1 MHQPP
6 CSSAK
11 RYDYAG
17 FYGKHPGSSSSLG
30 HNAEEHAQPC
40 RRRELLRVDLSSES
54 LAIIANMI
62 PRPDE
67 HDHGEC
73 GQVAPG
79 RKHVVILGG
88 GFGGVYAAIEFE
100 KMLAQDANVDVTLVN
115 RENFFLFTPMLHE
128 VVSGDLDIT
137 NIVNP
142 IRKLLRRVEFF
153 HGEVE
158 SIDLAQRQI
167 SLIHGETHHGH
178 TLHYDH
184 LVLAL
189 GSVTNFYGLP
199 GLAERALTMKTLGD
213 AIYLRN
219 RMIAHLEEA
228 NFECAA
234 LARKLLLTFVV
245 AGGGFAGVET
255 IAGMNDFL
263 RKALPFYPHLKADM
277 LRLVL
282 VHSGPVILPELGE
295 ALGHYAH
302 EKLLARGVE
311 IRTDVKVTE
320 LSDLDVRLSDGTDIT
335 TNTLVWTAGT
345 VPNPLLATLPCK
357 TKGGRLLVNECLEV
371 PDWPGVWA
379 LGDCALI
386 PDQLTGGYHPP
397 TAQHAMREAAVAAR
411 NVTATLS
418 GTAKQPFRFKTI
430 GLLAAIGRRT
440 GVARIL
446 GLNFSGVI
454 AWSLWRAIYLSKLP
468 RIEKKVRVLLDW
480 LLDVIFTKDLVQ
492 FQTTR
497 DQAAASPA
505 SQPAGNLAAKPVIS
519 SRG

>member
-1 MHQPP
+1 
-6 CSSAK
+6 
-11 RYDYAG
+11 
-17 FYGKHPGSSSSLG
+17 
-30 HNAEEHAQPC
+30 
-40 RRRELLRVDLSSES
+40 
-54 LAIIANMI
+54 MI
-62 PRPDE
+62 PRMDE
-67 HDHGEC
+67 GDHGESC
-73 GQVAPG
+73 RVTPGQ
-79 RKHVVILGG
+79 KHVVILGG

-100 KMLAQDANVDVTLVN
+100 KTLARDSNICVTLVN

-128 VVSGDLDIT
+128 VASGDLDMT

-158 SIDLAQRQI
+158 SIDLVQRQI
-167 SLIHGETHHGH
+167 SLIHGDTRHGH
-178 TLHYDH
+178 TLPYDH
-184 LVLAL
+184 LVLAF
-189 GSVTNFYGLP
+189 GSITNFYGLP

-234 LARKLLLTFVV
+234 PERKPLLTFVV
-245 AGGGFAGVET
+245 AGGGFAGLET

-263 RKALPFYPHLKADM
+263 RDALPFYPNLRPDM

-282 VHSGPVILPELGE
+282 VHSGPVIHPELGQQ
-295 ALGHYAH
+295 LGRYAH
-302 EKLLARGVE
+302 EKLSARGVE
-311 IRTDVKVTE
+311 IRTNVKVVE
-320 LSDLDVRLSDGTDIT
+320 MSDLEVRLSDGTDIT
-335 TNTLVWTAGT
+335 TSTLVWTAGT
-345 VPNPLLATLPCK
+345 APNPLLATLPCK
-357 TKGGRLLVNECLEV
+357 TKGGRLLVNDSLEV

-397 TAQHAMREAAVAAR
+397 TGQHAMREARVAAY
-411 NVTATLS
+411 NVTAAFR

-446 GLNFSGVI
+446 GFNFSGVI

-468 RIEKKVRVLLDW
+468 RIEKKVRVVLDW
-480 LLDVIFTKDLVQ
+480 MLDLIFSKDLVQ
-492 FQTTR
+492 FQTVR
-497 DQAAASPA
+497 GQAPA
-505 SQPAGNLAAKPVIS
+505 SIAVTQPAGELVAGTVQN
-519 SRG
+519 

>member
-1 MHQPP
+1 MT
-6 CSSAK
+6 
-11 RYDYAG
+11 
-17 FYGKHPGSSSSLG
+17 
-30 HNAEEHAQPC
+30 
-40 RRRELLRVDLSSES
+40 
-54 LAIIANMI
+54 
-62 PRPDE
+62 
-67 HDHGEC
+67 
-73 GQVAPG
+73 PG

-100 KMLAQDANVDVTLVN
+100 KTLARDSNVCVTLVN

-128 VVSGDLDIT
+128 VASGDLDMT

-158 SIDLAQRQI
+158 SIDLVQRQI

-178 TLHYDH
+178 ILPYDH
-184 LVLAL
+184 LVLAC
-189 GSVTNFYGLP
+189 GSITNFYGLP

-228 NFECAA
+228 NFECA
-234 LARKLLLTFVV
+234 LPERRRLLTFVV

-263 RKALPFYPHLKADM
+263 REALPFYPHLRPEM

-295 ALGHYAH
+295 ALGRYTH
-302 EKLLARGVE
+302 EKLSARGVE
-311 IRTDVKVTE
+311 IRTNVKVVE
-320 LSDLDVRLSDGTDIT
+320 MSDQDIRLSDGTDIT

-345 VPNPLLATLPCK
+345 APNPLLATLPCK
-357 TKGGRLLVNECLEV
+357 TKGGRLLVNDSLEV

-397 TAQHAMREAAVAAR
+397 TGQHAMREAAVVAR
-411 NVTATLS
+411 NVTAAFR

-446 GLNFSGVI
+446 GFNFSGVI
-454 AWSLWRAIYLSKLP
+454 AWSLWRAVYLSKLP
-468 RIEKKVRVLLDW
+468 RIEKKVRVVLDW

-492 FQTTR
+492 FQTVR
-497 DQAAASPA
+497 GHAPAATAVA
-505 SQPAGNLAAKPVIS
+505 QPAGGLTAEPVS
-519 SRG
+519 LSQG

>member
-1 MHQPP
+1 MIARMMDESEHQ
-6 CSSAK
+6 
-11 RYDYAG
+11 D
-17 FYGKHPGSSSSLG
+17 
-30 HNAEEHAQPC
+30 
-40 RRRELLRVDLSSES
+40 ES
-54 LAIIANMI
+54 CQI
-62 PRPDE
+62 
-67 HDHGEC
+67 
-73 GQVAPG
+73 VPG

-100 KMLAQDANVDVTLVN
+100 KTLGRDADVDVTLVN

-128 VVSGDLDIT
+128 VASSDLDMT

-158 SIDLAQRQI
+158 SIDLEQKQI
-167 SLIHGETHHGH
+167 RVVHGQTHHGH
-178 TLHYDH
+178 TLPYDH
-184 LVLAL
+184 LILAF

-234 LARKLLLTFVV
+234 SLRKPLLTFVV

-263 RKALPFYPHLKADM
+263 REALPFYPHLRPEM

-282 VHSGPVILPELGE
+282 VHSGNVILPELGE
-295 ALGHYAH
+295 QLGRYAH
-302 EKLLARGVE
+302 KKLSERGVE
-311 IRTDVKVTE
+311 IRTNAKVVE
-320 LSDLDVRLSDGTDIT
+320 LSDHEVCLSDGTRLT
-335 TNTLVWTAGT
+335 SSTLVWTAGT
-345 VPNPLLATLPCK
+345 APNPLLATLPCQ
-357 TKGGRLLVNECLEV
+357 TKGGRLLVNDCLDV
-371 PDWPGVWA
+371 PGWPGVWA

-386 PDQLTGGYHPP
+386 PDQQTGGYHPP
-397 TAQHAMREAAVAAR
+397 TGQHALREAKIVAR
-411 NVTATLS
+411 NVAAAFR
-418 GTAKQPFRFKTI
+418 GTAKQPFRFQTI
-430 GLLAAIGRRT
+430 GQLAAIGRRT

-446 GLNFSGVI
+446 GFNFSGVI

-468 RIEKKVRVLLDW
+468 RIEKKVRVILDW
-480 LLDVIFTKDLVQ
+480 MLDLIFSKDLVQ
-492 FQTTR
+492 FQTAR
-497 DQAAASPA
+497 GQAPA
-505 SQPAGNLAAKPVIS
+505 SIAVAQPAAQLIAEPVGP
-519 SRG
+519 R

>member
-1 MHQPP
+1 MIARMMDESEHQ
-6 CSSAK
+6 
-11 RYDYAG
+11 
-17 FYGKHPGSSSSLG
+17 
-30 HNAEEHAQPC
+30 
-40 RRRELLRVDLSSES
+40 
-54 LAIIANMI
+54 
-62 PRPDE
+62 DE
-67 HDHGEC
+67 AC
-73 GQVAPG
+73 QIVPG

-100 KMLAQDANVDVTLVN
+100 KTLGRDADVDVTLVN

-128 VVSGDLDIT
+128 VASSDLDMT

-158 SIDLAQRQI
+158 SIDLEQKQI
-167 SLIHGETHHGH
+167 RVVHGQTHHGH
-178 TLHYDH
+178 TLPYDH
-184 LVLAL
+184 LILAF

-234 LARKLLLTFVV
+234 SLRKPLLTFVV

-263 RKALPFYPHLKADM
+263 REALPFYPHLRPEM

-282 VHSGPVILPELGE
+282 VHSGNVILPELGE
-295 ALGHYAH
+295 QLGRYAH
-302 EKLLARGVE
+302 KKLAERGVE
-311 IRTDVKVTE
+311 IRTNAKVVE
-320 LSDLDVRLSDGTDIT
+320 LSDHEVCLSDGTRLT
-335 TNTLVWTAGT
+335 SSTLVWTAGT
-345 VPNPLLATLPCK
+345 APNPLLATLPCQ
-357 TKGGRLLVNECLEV
+357 TKGGRLLVNDCLDV
-371 PDWPGVWA
+371 PGWPGVWA

-386 PDQLTGGYHPP
+386 PDQQTGGYHPP
-397 TAQHAMREAAVAAR
+397 TGQHALREAKIVAR
-411 NVTATLS
+411 NVAAAFR

-430 GLLAAIGRRT
+430 GQLAAIGRRT

-446 GLNFSGVI
+446 GFNFSGVI

-468 RIEKKVRVLLDW
+468 RIEKKVRVILDW
-480 LLDVIFTKDLVQ
+480 MLDLIFSKDLVQ
-492 FQTTR
+492 FQTAR
-497 DQAAASPA
+497 GQAPA
-505 SQPAGNLAAKPVIS
+505 SIAVAQPAAQLIAEPVGPS
-519 SRG
+519 

>member
-1 MHQPP
+1 MIARMMDESEHQ
-6 CSSAK
+6 
-11 RYDYAG
+11 
-17 FYGKHPGSSSSLG
+17 
-30 HNAEEHAQPC
+30 
-40 RRRELLRVDLSSES
+40 
-54 LAIIANMI
+54 
-62 PRPDE
+62 DE
-67 HDHGEC
+67 AC
-73 GQVAPG
+73 QIVPG

-100 KMLAQDANVDVTLVN
+100 KTLGRDADVDVTLVN

-128 VVSGDLDIT
+128 VASSDLDMT

-158 SIDLAQRQI
+158 SIDLEQKQI
-167 SLIHGETHHGH
+167 RVVHGQTHHGH
-178 TLHYDH
+178 TLPYDH
-184 LVLAL
+184 LILAF

-234 LARKLLLTFVV
+234 SLRKPLLTFVV

-263 RKALPFYPHLKADM
+263 REALPFYPHLRPEM

-282 VHSGPVILPELGE
+282 VHSGNVILPELGE
-295 ALGHYAH
+295 QLGRYAH
-302 EKLLARGVE
+302 KKLSERGVE
-311 IRTDVKVTE
+311 IRTNAKVVE
-320 LSDLDVRLSDGTDIT
+320 LSDHEVCLSDGTRLT
-335 TNTLVWTAGT
+335 SSTLVWTAGT
-345 VPNPLLATLPCK
+345 APNPLLATLPCQ
-357 TKGGRLLVNECLEV
+357 TKGGRLLVNDCLDV
-371 PDWPGVWA
+371 PGWPGVWA

-386 PDQLTGGYHPP
+386 PDQQTGGYHPP
-397 TAQHAMREAAVAAR
+397 TGQHALREAKIVAR
-411 NVTATLS
+411 NVAAAFR
-418 GTAKQPFRFKTI
+418 GTAKQPFRFQTI
-430 GLLAAIGRRT
+430 GQLAAIGRRT

-446 GLNFSGVI
+446 GFNFSGVI

-468 RIEKKVRVLLDW
+468 RIEKKVRVILDW
-480 LLDVIFTKDLVQ
+480 MLDLIFSKDLVQ
-492 FQTTR
+492 FQTAR
-497 DQAAASPA
+497 GQAPA
-505 SQPAGNLAAKPVIS
+505 SIAVAQPAAQLIAEPVGP
-519 SRG
+519 R

>member
-1 MHQPP
+1 MIARMMDESEHQ
-6 CSSAK
+6 
-11 RYDYAG
+11 
-17 FYGKHPGSSSSLG
+17 
-30 HNAEEHAQPC
+30 
-40 RRRELLRVDLSSES
+40 
-54 LAIIANMI
+54 
-62 PRPDE
+62 DE
-67 HDHGEC
+67 AC
-73 GQVAPG
+73 QIVPG

-100 KMLAQDANVDVTLVN
+100 KTLGRDADVDVTLVN

-128 VVSGDLDIT
+128 VASSDLDMT

-158 SIDLAQRQI
+158 SIDLEQKQI
-167 SLIHGETHHGH
+167 RVVHGQTHHGH
-178 TLHYDH
+178 TLPYDH
-184 LVLAL
+184 LILAF

-234 LARKLLLTFVV
+234 SLRKPLLTFVV

-263 RKALPFYPHLKADM
+263 REALPFYPHLRPEM

-282 VHSGPVILPELGE
+282 VHSGNVILPELGE
-295 ALGHYAH
+295 QLGRYAH
-302 EKLLARGVE
+302 KKLSERGVE
-311 IRTDVKVTE
+311 IRTNAKVVE
-320 LSDLDVRLSDGTDIT
+320 LSDHEVCLSDGTRLT
-335 TNTLVWTAGT
+335 SSTLVWTAGT
-345 VPNPLLATLPCK
+345 APNPLLATLPCQ
-357 TKGGRLLVNECLEV
+357 TKGGRLLVNDCLDV
-371 PDWPGVWA
+371 PGWPGVWA

-386 PDQLTGGYHPP
+386 PDQQTGGYHPP
-397 TAQHAMREAAVAAR
+397 TGQHALREAKIVAR
-411 NVTATLS
+411 NVAAAFH
-418 GTAKQPFRFKTI
+418 GTSKQPFRFQTI
-430 GLLAAIGRRT
+430 GQLAAIGRRT

-446 GLNFSGVI
+446 GFNFSGVI

-468 RIEKKVRVLLDW
+468 RIEKKVRVVLDW
-480 LLDVIFTKDLVQ
+480 LLDLIFSKDLVQ
-492 FQTTR
+492 FQTAR
-497 DQAAASPA
+497 GQAPA
-505 SQPAGNLAAKPVIS
+505 SIAVAQPAAQLIAEPVGPS
-519 SRG
+519 